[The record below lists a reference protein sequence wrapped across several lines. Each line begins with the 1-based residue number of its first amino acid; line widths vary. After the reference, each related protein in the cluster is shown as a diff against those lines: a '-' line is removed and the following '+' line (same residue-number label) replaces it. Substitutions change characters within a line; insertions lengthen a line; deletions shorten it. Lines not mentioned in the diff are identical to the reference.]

1 MHENCEMRNHLKITL
16 LFNLSPELVFLQL
29 IYGKMKHSGLFL
41 FVMYGLLIPGVL
53 AQQKGSLLIAGGAL
67 KSDNKAVYEKMLELA
82 GGAERAVFGVI
93 PAAGGAPVSSF
104 ESFKELLIGY
114 GVKAENIHLVNV
126 AMMDDKSTE
135 FADESKWAGNAE
147 DKRVAGILK
156 TCTAVWFTGG
166 DQMRVLMTL
175 TRADGSPT
183 QVLKAVNDV
192 YTRGGM
198 IGGSSAG
205 AAIMGPVMIAGGS
218 SLGAFGLSADTTV
231 SGPGGENSAGEP
243 LLLSQGLDFFR
254 FGIVDQHFNQR
265 ARLGRLCMALAQS
278 RDKAPFGVGVDEN
291 TALIYYAAEN
301 KIQVFGEHGLTIL
314 NAEEVQINGAAPRL
328 KIANLKFSYL
338 EHGDEMNL
346 SDMKVT
352 PAVHR
357 FPIHGNEEYEL
368 MAPPRSGLFDTDAPD
383 FRELATRYLANNK
396 LLSEIRSTGFN
407 GTIGITVVISKTLQ
421 SRAYVST
428 GENGKKK
435 YTLENFRLDF
445 EPVEIAIR
453 PVY

>member
-1 MHENCEMRNHLKITL
+1 MN
-16 LFNLSPELVFLQL
+16 NLRPELVFLQL
-29 IYGKMKHSGLFL
+29 TYSKMKYSVLFL
-41 FVMYGLLIPGVL
+41 FLISRLLMPGVS

-67 KSDNKAVYEKMLELA
+67 KSENKAVYEKILELA
-82 GGAERAVFGVI
+82 GGAEKAVFGVI
-93 PAAGGAPVSSF
+93 PAASGAPVSAF
-104 ESFKELLIGY
+104 ESFKETLTGY
-114 GVKAENIHLVNV
+114 GVKAGNIHLVNV

-175 TRADGSPT
+175 IRADGNPT
-183 QVLKAVNDV
+183 LVLQAVNDV
-192 YTRGGM
+192 YARGGM

-205 AAIMGPVMIAGGS
+205 AAIMGPVMIAAGS
-218 SLGAFGLSADTTV
+218 SSGAFGLSTDT
-231 SGPGGENSAGEP
+231 SAPGPGGENSSGEP
-243 LLLSQGLDFFR
+243 LFLTNGLGFFR

-265 ARLGRLCMALAQS
+265 ARLGRLCMALAQT
-278 RDKAPFGVGVDEN
+278 RDKASFGVGVDEN

-301 KIQVFGEHGLTIL
+301 KIQVIGENGLTML

-338 EHGDEMNL
+338 EHGDEINL

-352 PAVHR
+352 PAPHR

-368 MAPPRSGLFDTDAPD
+368 LTPPQSGLLDTDAPG

-396 LLSEIRSTGFN
+396 LLSEIRRTGFI
-407 GTIGITVVISKTLQ
+407 GTTGITVVISKTLQ
-421 SRAYVST
+421 SRAYVSS

-445 EPVEIAIR
+445 EPVKIEIS

>member
-1 MHENCEMRNHLKITL
+1 
-16 LFNLSPELVFLQL
+16 
-29 IYGKMKHSGLFL
+29 
-41 FVMYGLLIPGVL
+41 MYGLLIPGVF

-67 KSDNKAVYEKMLELA
+67 KGDNKAVYEKMLELA

-93 PAAGGAPVSSF
+93 PAAGGAPVSAF
-104 ESFKELLIGY
+104 EGFKETLISY
-114 GVKAENIHLVNV
+114 GVKPGNIHLVNV
-126 AMMDDKSTE
+126 AMIDDKSTE
-135 FADESKWAGNAE
+135 LADESKWAGNAE

-166 DQMRVLMTL
+166 DQLRVLMTL

-183 QVLKAVNDV
+183 LVLQAVNQV
-192 YTRGGM
+192 YARGGM

-218 SLGAFGLSADTTV
+218 SSGAFGLSTDTAV
-231 SGPGGENSAGEP
+231 SGPGGENSAGEH
-243 LLLSQGLDFFR
+243 LLLCKGLDFFR

-278 RDKAPFGVGVDEN
+278 GDNVTFGVGVDEN

-301 KIQVFGEHGLTIL
+301 KIQVIGENGLTL
-314 NAEEVQINGAAPRL
+314 LKAEEVQINGTAPRL

-338 EHGDEMNL
+338 EHGDEINL
-346 SDMKVT
+346 PDMKVT
-352 PAVHR
+352 PAAHR

-368 MAPPRSGLFDTDAPD
+368 LTPPQSGLLDTDAPG

-396 LLSEIRSTGFN
+396 MLNEVKSTGFN
-407 GTIGITVVISKTLQ
+407 GTTGITVIISKTLQ

-428 GENGKKK
+428 GKNGKKK

-445 EPVEIAIR
+445 EPVEIEIR